1 MKQKYYLAFDL
12 GASSGRAM
20 LGTVGDGAISV
31 REIHRFENGAVDID
45 GGLYWNLLGLFAEL
59 KRGLAKALAEGVE
72 LAAVAVDTW
81 GVDFALLDARGKFAG
96 FPRHYRDPR
105 TADILPWAFA
115 RVPRERLYERTGIQF
130 MNLNTVFQ
138 LAAMV
143 RDQDP
148 ALAIARTLLFMPN
161 ALTYLLSGDVSAE
174 YTIATTS
181 QLYDPHARDWAWDV
195 IESLGFARGLF
206 PRVVPPCTPAGTLRP
221 ALRDE
226 LNCGAV
232 PVVLVGSHDT
242 ASAVAAVP
250 AEGNA
255 PWAYLSS
262 GTWSLLGVELPGPL
276 ITPAALAAN
285 YTNEGGLAGT
295 IRFLKNIMGLWLIQ
309 ECRNEWQRRGTTYS
323 FPDLSRLAAAA
334 EPFRSLIEPN
344 ADVFVAPGNMPER
357 IAAFC
362 REAGEP
368 VPETPGQIVRCAL
381 ESLAL
386 RYRRTLDELEEITGR
401 SIGVLHL
408 VGGGSQNELLN
419 QFTASAIQRPVITG
433 PVEATALGNIA
444 AQAMAMG
451 DIGSLAE
458 ARAAIRRST
467 ATQTY
472 NPQDSRAW
480 EKAYQRYRNTFR

>member
-1 MKQKYYLAFDL
+1 MAPKHYLAFDL

-20 LGTVGDGAISV
+20 LGTVADGTITV
-31 REIHRFENGAVDID
+31 REVHRFDNGAVDID

-59 KRGLAKALAEGVE
+59 KKGLAKALEQGVE
-72 LAAVAVDTW
+72 LSAMAVDTW
-81 GVDFALLDARGKFAG
+81 GVDFAMLDAKGKFAG

-105 TADILPWAFA
+105 TADILPWAFE
-115 RVPRERLYERTGIQF
+115 RVPKQRLYERTGIQF
-130 MNLNTVFQ
+130 MALNTVFQ

-143 RDQDP
+143 REQDP
-148 ALAIARTLLFMPN
+148 VLTSARTLLFMPN
-161 ALTYLLSGDVSAE
+161 ALTYLLCGNVCAE
-174 YTIATTS
+174 YTIASTS
-181 QLYDPHARDWAWDV
+181 QIYDAHTGDWAWDIV
-195 IESLGFARGLF
+195 DALGLPRGLF
-206 PRVVPPCTPAGTLRP
+206 PKVVAPCTPAGVLRP
-221 ALRDE
+221 ALCDE
-226 LNCGAV
+226 LNCKPI

-250 AEGNA
+250 TCGDV

-262 GTWSLLGVELPGPL
+262 GTWSLLGVELPRPL

-309 ECRNEWQRRGTTYS
+309 ECRNEWQRRGTSLS
-323 FPDLSRLAAAA
+323 FAELARLAAEA

-357 IAAFC
+357 IATFC
-362 REAGEP
+362 RNAGEP
-368 VPETPGQIVRCAL
+368 IPETPGQVVRCAL

-386 RYRRTLDELEEITGR
+386 RYRRTLDEIEQITGQR
-401 SIGVLHL
+401 IGVLHL

-419 QFTASAIQRPVITG
+419 QFTANAIQRPVITG

-444 AQAMAMG
+444 AQAMATG
-451 DIGSLAE
+451 DLPSLAA
-458 ARAAIRRST
+458 ARDAIRRST
-467 ATQTY
+467 ETRTY
-472 NPQDSRAW
+472 QPLQQAAW
-480 EKAYQRYRNTFR
+480 TAAYERYRRSVR